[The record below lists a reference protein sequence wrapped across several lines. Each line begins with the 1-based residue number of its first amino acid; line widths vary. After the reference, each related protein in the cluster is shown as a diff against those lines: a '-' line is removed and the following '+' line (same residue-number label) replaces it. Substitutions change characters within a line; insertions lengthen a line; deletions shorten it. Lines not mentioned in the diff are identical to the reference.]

1 MDIREEHPGESVDE
15 RTSPDSGKIDPSVSP
30 RPPILTPEVE
40 SRSDLDSPFG
50 ALANG
55 LPDVIQR
62 AKGFY
67 ARHPTLVKTVGTVFA
82 AAIARSVLFRG
93 RPGLF

>member
-1 MDIREEHPGESVDE
+1 MDE
-15 RTSPDSGKIDPSVSP
+15 RTPLPIRAIRDPSVSP

-67 ARHPTLVKTVGTVFA
+67 TRHPTLVKTVGTVFA
-82 AAIARSVLFRG
+82 AAIARRLFRG

>member
-1 MDIREEHPGESVDE
+1 MDIREENPGGSVDE
-15 RTSPDSGKIDPSVSP
+15 RTSPDSGNIDPSVSP

-67 ARHPTLVKTVGTVFA
+67 TRHPTLVKTVGTVFA
-82 AAIARSVLFRG
+82 AAIARRLFRG